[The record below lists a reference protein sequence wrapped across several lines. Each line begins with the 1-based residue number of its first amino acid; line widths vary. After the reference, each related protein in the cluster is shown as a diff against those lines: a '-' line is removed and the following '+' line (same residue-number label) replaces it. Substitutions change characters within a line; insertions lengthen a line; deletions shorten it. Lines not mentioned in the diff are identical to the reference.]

1 MSDQPN
7 HVSHIGCYALVLNL
21 MVGDMSLNIIFA
33 KTFRKMGLSEKVL
46 RPSLAPFYG
55 IILG

>member
-1 MSDQPN
+1 
-7 HVSHIGCYALVLNL
+7 